1 MAETSYGT
9 ITKDGLWDN
18 NAGFVQLLGLCP
30 LLAVSGTVVN
40 ALGMA
45 LATTLVLV
53 MSNVTISAI
62 RNSVSDEIRIPVFVM
77 VIAAFVTITQLLIQA
92 FAFSLYQT
100 LGLFIAL
107 ITTNCAIIA
116 RAEAFAARNDIVRS
130 GLDGIMMGV
139 GFGLVLLA
147 MGSVREITGNGSW
160 FADAHLLF
168 GEVAR
173 GWGVDFS
180 EYYRGLLVAALPPG
194 AFIVL
199 GLLIAIK
206 NVVDARIARRGDA
219 KPVAPTPA
227 VAQ

>member
-1 MAETSYGT
+1 MADVSYGK
-9 ITKDGLWDN
+9 ITQDGLWDN

-53 MSNVTISAI
+53 LSSTVIAAI
-62 RNSVSDEIRIPVFVM
+62 RNTVPDEIRIPVFVM

-92 FAFSLYQT
+92 FAFPLYQT

-116 RAEAFAARNDIVRS
+116 RAEAFAARNDILRS
-130 GLDGIMMGV
+130 ATDGLMMGL
-139 GFGLVLLA
+139 GFALVLLT
-147 MGSVREITGNGSW
+147 MGSVREIIGNGSW
-160 FADAHLLF
+160 FADANLLF
-168 GEVAR
+168 GEAAR
-173 GWGVDFS
+173 DWGVNFS

-199 GLLIAIK
+199 GLLIAVK
-206 NVVDARIARRGDA
+206 NVVDGRLKKRADKRSALA
-219 KPVAPTPA
+219 TAA
-227 VAQ
+227 

>member
-1 MAETSYGT
+1 MAETSYGK
-9 ITKDGLWDN
+9 ITQDGLWDN

-45 LATTLVLV
+45 LATILVLV
-53 MSNVTISAI
+53 MSNITIAAI
-62 RNSVSDEIRIPVFVM
+62 RNTVSDEIRIPVFVM
-77 VIAAFVTITQLLIQA
+77 VIAGFVTVTQLLIQA
-92 FAFSLYQT
+92 FAFPLYQT

-116 RAEAFAARNDIVRS
+116 RAEAFAARNDIFRS
-130 GLDGIMMGV
+130 ATDGLMMGV

-147 MGSVREITGNGSW
+147 MGSVREIVGNGSW
-160 FADAHLLF
+160 FADANLLF
-168 GEVAR
+168 GEAAR
-173 GWGVDFS
+173 DWGINFS
-180 EYYRGLLVAALPPG
+180 EHYRGLLVAALPPG

-206 NVVDARIARRGDA
+206 NVVDARLA
-219 KPVAPTPA
+219 KRAKHA
-227 VAQ
+227 NQAAAA